1 MSPQLLR
8 ASSFLVLAS
17 ERRFSLV
24 RPVRELE
31 PQRLASERKSLAQA
45 LPLSSPAPSGKD
57 SAASPTRK
65 KRSSPLL
72 SRHRATL
79 PQSLLLRAGADASRQ
94 GAMAAHA
101 LL

>member
-1 MSPQLLR
+1 VSPQLLR

-31 PQRLASERKSLAQA
+31 PQRLASERKSLAA
-45 LPLSSPAPSGKD
+45 LSSPAPSGKD
-57 SAASPTRK
+57 SAASPARK
-65 KRSSPLL
+65 KSSSPLL

-79 PQSLLLRAGADASRQ
+79 PQSLLLRAGDDASRQ
-94 GAMAAHA
+94 GAMAARA